1 MRFFAGRKQIQTE
14 LAVTQPAEI
23 ENDPVTNCDSKLA
36 GTADLAGQMEQTF
49 DLMEDDLRA
58 AARGIASGATG
69 LRGRIGEQFERL
81 AEIRQESLRLRT
93 ESDAT
98 NENAKGLAEAINEL
112 ATASNEID
120 AQVSQSSAL
129 ADEAR
134 SIADTASAGIRELK
148 DAVDDIANV
157 VRLISDVAKQTN
169 LLALNATIEAARAGE
184 AGKGFAVVAGE
195 VKALSVETQRATD
208 VIVANIDRLQSS
220 AETSIQAVDRIIQV
234 IGEIRPN
241 FAVVVE
247 SVQNQVAS
255 THEIGAA
262 AHRTA
267 DFVNA
272 VVDKVDTIV
281 NATDLAEQAGSAANK
296 ASDEMAALSADLNRR
311 FTMMIRQSALG
322 NRRKHDR
329 YPIERSAE
337 LTVNGERISAKTR
350 DISAGGA
357 LLIPA
362 GETKAS
368 AGARGHVDISGIG
381 RLEVRIANRSHHG
394 LHCSFEN
401 MGDAENAA
409 VQKVIAGIISEAQWK
424 IEVAQDGAARIG
436 KAMEK
441 ALASRMITLEALF
454 DTEYCEI
461 PGTDPMQYQTRA
473 MKVLE
478 EIIPPIQ
485 EEILAKYASSGMI
498 FCVSLDRNAFLSV
511 HNKAFSQPQRPND
524 PLWNAAHSRHRRFY
538 NDTAGLTAVRNTR
551 PFLLQAWPRDMG
563 GGKIV
568 WMSEADAPIFVNG
581 RHYGGFRTAY
591 NLG

>member
-1 MRFFAGRKQIQTE
+1 MRFLGGRKHVQSE
-14 LAVTQPAEI
+14 PAAERPAAPQPAATAECGRQP
-23 ENDPVTNCDSKLA
+23 DA
-36 GTADLAGQMEQTF
+36 GFDLSSQMEQTF

-58 AARGIASGATG
+58 AARGIASGAAG
-69 LRGRIGEQFERL
+69 LRGRISEQFERL
-81 AEIRQESLRLRT
+81 AEIRQESLKLRQ
-93 ESDAT
+93 ESDTT
-98 NENAKGLAEAINEL
+98 NENAKGLAEAINGL
-112 ATASNEID
+112 AGASSEID
-120 AQVSQSSAL
+120 TQVRQSSAL

-134 SIADTASAGIRELK
+134 TIADTASTGIRELK
-148 DAVDDIANV
+148 GAVDDIANV

-208 VIVANIDRLQSS
+208 VIVANIERLQRS
-220 AETSIQAVDRIIQV
+220 AESSIQAVDRIIQV

-241 FAVVVE
+241 FAVVVD
-247 SVQNQVAS
+247 SVENQVAS

-262 AHRTA
+262 ARRTA

-272 VVDKVDTIV
+272 VVEKVDTIV
-281 NATDLAEQAGSAANK
+281 GATDKAEQAGSAANK

-329 YPIERSAE
+329 YPVERRAE
-337 LTVNGERISAKTR
+337 LTIGGERIAAKTR
-350 DISAGGA
+350 DISEGGA
-357 LLIPA
+357 LIIPD
-362 GETKAS
+362 GETNVS
-368 AGARGHVDISGIG
+368 AGTRGHVDISGVG

-401 MGDAENAA
+401 MGEAEHAA
-409 VQKVIAGIISEAQWK
+409 VARLIAGIIGEAKWK

-441 ALASRMITLEALF
+441 ALASRMITLDALF
-454 DTEYCEI
+454 DTDYREL
-461 PGTDPMQYQTRA
+461 PGTDPVQYDTRA

-478 EIIPPIQ
+478 EILPPIQ
-485 EEILAKYASSGMI
+485 EEILAKHGPSGMI
-498 FCVSLDRNAFLSV
+498 FCVTLDRNAFLGV
-511 HNKAFSQPQRPND
+511 HNKAFSKPQRPND
-524 PLWNAAHSRHRRFY
+524 PLWNAANSRHRRFY

-563 GGKIV
+563 GGNVV

-591 NLG
+591 KLG